1 MGILS
6 EYRRRVRRTRQM
18 NQELPS
24 WLNKT
29 LIFVTL
35 ATVVVMEIKR
45 PLRTQTQPKLRR
57 DMRNLGM
64 SMMTAATI
72 AIAEKPVVMQLSK
85 AAESKRRG
93 LLKQWRLPVGLDV
106 FLSVVLMDYTLYIWH
121 YLTHR
126 VSLLW
131 RFHQVHHVD
140 LDLDA
145 STALRFHAVE
155 MLLSVPWRIAQV
167 ALLGVSPRALNIW
180 QTLTLMEI
188 LFHHS
193 NIRLPINL
201 ERWLCR
207 LIVTPRM
214 HGIHHS
220 FVRRETDSNWSTIFS
235 WPDYL
240 HRTVKLNVPQ
250 EEVTIGVPAF
260 RDPKELTLGNLMK
273 MAFTVDRPSWQLP
286 EGTEPHRQEVLPMSN
301 LQLAE

>member
-6 EYRRRVRRTRQM
+6 EYRRRVRRTRQL

-45 PLRTQTQPKLRR
+45 PLRNRTQPKLRR
-57 DMRNLGM
+57 DMRNVGM

-72 AIAEKPVVMQLSK
+72 AIAEKPFVMQLSK
-85 AAESKRRG
+85 TAESKRRG
-93 LLKQWRLPVGLDV
+93 LLKQWRLPVGLEI

-121 YLTHR
+121 YLTHK
-126 VSLLW
+126 VPLLW

-167 ALLGVSPRALNIW
+167 ALLGVSPRALNLW

-260 RDPKELTLGNLMK
+260 RDPKELTLGNLLK

-286 EGTEPHRQEVLPMSN
+286 EGTEPHRQEALPMSS